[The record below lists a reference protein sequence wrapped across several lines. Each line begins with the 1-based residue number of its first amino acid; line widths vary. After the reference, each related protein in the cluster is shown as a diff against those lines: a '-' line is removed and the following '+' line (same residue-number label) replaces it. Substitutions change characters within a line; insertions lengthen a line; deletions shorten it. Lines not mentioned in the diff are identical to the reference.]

1 MVFIGEYVMR
11 FLAVAL
17 IFALWQG
24 DTVRAQG
31 RAAIEVRRQ
40 LIKRVKGLDRYL
52 SRQMLA
58 GMNVGVDN
66 VILGIDLGTTYSA
79 MAIAEKSVSRIIPNR
94 EGDNT
99 TPSVVDFSP
108 GGGVGKSAEAQ
119 LEFFPERV
127 VYSSKRL
134 MGLMYKEAQEKGLI
148 DNLAYRVVEGDGGMA
163 MLEID
168 GERYKPQIVAAQ
180 ILKKLKEDAE
190 LTLGREITRAVITV
204 PARFDDRQIRATK
217 EAGQIAGLE
226 VELLVAEPTAAFLA
240 HDRDKGEEMNVL
252 VYDLGGG
259 TFDVSILDF
268 TKLGEG
274 EEMSEVITTEGNP
287 LLGGDDFDNK
297 IVNYLVAKLKEQTG
311 VDVSGDQEAMA
322 ELKTA
327 ATEAKEALSGSESTT
342 IRIKKLGEQSLAVNE
357 TLTRARFTELISD
370 LVAQTIAMTEK
381 ALNNKNLTVDD
392 IGRVL
397 MVGGST
403 RVASVSEAVEALFG
417 AEKVSRED
425 NPDEVVALGAAMQ
438 AGVLSGEV
446 SGVTLL
452 GSTTMDL
459 GIEVKGGIFALII
472 AKDTNVPVEQT
483 QTFTTEVDN
492 QPAVTI
498 GIYEGEATTPE
509 GKPSL
514 VQYNHKIGE
523 FTLSDIP
530 PAPQGV
536 PQIDVTFAVDAN
548 KIVTVTA
555 KDKGTNRAAELT
567 VNSDAMSEEQ
577 IAEMRESLEK
587 NKDKIN
593 AKAGLRQA
601 QNRLDT
607 LLVQA
612 EGLLRNSGDKMSA
625 QAKDS
630 LTKAVAAARTNINS
644 DNIEAIE
651 NSIKGFESE
660 IHAVTTELYGQADT
674 ES

>member
-1 MVFIGEYVMR
+1 MR

-31 RAAIEVRRQ
+31 RAAVEVRRQ

-58 GMNVGVDN
+58 GMNVGGDH

-79 MAIAEKSVSRIIPNR
+79 MAIAEKSVPRIIPNR

-99 TPSVVDFSP
+99 TPSVVDFGP

-119 LEFFPERV
+119 LEFFPESV
-127 VYSSKRL
+127 IYSSKRL
-134 MGLMYKEAQEKGLI
+134 MGLSYKEVQEEGLI

-163 MLEID
+163 MLDID
-168 GERYKPQIVAAQ
+168 GKQYKPQMVAAQ

-190 LTLGREITRAVITV
+190 LTLGREITKAVITV
-204 PARFDDRQIRATK
+204 PARFDERQIRATK
-217 EAGQIAGLE
+217 TAGEIAGLE
-226 VELLVAEPTAAFLA
+226 VDLLVAEPTAAFLA
-240 HDRDKGEEMNVL
+240 HNKGEEIEEMNVL

-259 TFDVSILDF
+259 TFDVSILDY

-297 IVNYLVAKLKEQTG
+297 IVNYLVTRLKEQTG

-342 IRIKKLGEQSLAVNE
+342 IRVKKLGEQSLTVNE
-357 TLTRARFTELISD
+357 TLTRARFKELISD

-381 ALNNKNLTVDD
+381 ALNNKGLTVDD

-425 NPDEVVALGAAMQ
+425 NPDEIVALGAAMQ

-459 GIEVKGGIFALII
+459 GIEVKGGLFALII

-483 QTFTTEVDN
+483 ETFTTEADN
-492 QPAVTI
+492 QSAVTI

-523 FTLSDIP
+523 FTLSEIP

-536 PQIDVTFAVDAN
+536 PQIDVTFSVDTN

-555 KDKGTNRAAELT
+555 KDKGTDREAELT

-577 IAEMRESLEK
+577 IAEMRQVMEDNEPE
-587 NKDKIN
+587 IE
-593 AKAGLRQA
+593 AKAKLA
-601 QNRLDT
+601 ETKNRLET

-612 EGLLRNSGDKMSA
+612 EGLLQNSGDKMSA

-630 LTKAVAAARTNINS
+630 LTNAVAAARANINS
-644 DNIEAIE
+644 EDSEAIE

-660 IHAVTTELYGQADT
+660 IHAVTAELYGQAGT
-674 ES
+674 EN